1 MAVPDVRVHSLSA
14 CPRPSSCGVRVLVER
29 RLPLTWATGPV
40 RPDVWFPALAP
51 SAELRRRFPP
61 SGATFP
67 EFALHYGREL
77 DEPGRQAQ
85 FTLLRDLA
93 FDGLVVL
100 LVSTSPVHLS
110 HATVLALRLR
120 RPVRTAP
127 PSEPDG
133 GDPAC
138 WAGRVCPECGR
149 IPDAS
154 TGATCWSCHAVTA
167 G

>member
-1 MAVPDVRVHSLSA
+1 MHSLGA
-14 CPRPSSCGVRVLVER
+14 HPGPPPRGVRVLVER
-29 RLPLTWATGPV
+29 SLPLPWATAPV

-51 SAELRRRFPP
+51 SARLRRRFPP
-61 SGATFP
+61 SETTFP
-67 EFALHYGREL
+67 QFALRYGGEL
-77 DEPGRQAQ
+77 DEPARRAQ
-85 FTLLRDLA
+85 LALLRDLA
-93 FDGLVVL
+93 VDGPVVL
-100 LVSTSPVHLS
+100 LVGTSPAHLS

-120 RPVRTAP
+120 RPPRGAL
-127 PSEPDG
+127 PSEPEG

-138 WAGRVCPECGR
+138 WAGRICPECGR